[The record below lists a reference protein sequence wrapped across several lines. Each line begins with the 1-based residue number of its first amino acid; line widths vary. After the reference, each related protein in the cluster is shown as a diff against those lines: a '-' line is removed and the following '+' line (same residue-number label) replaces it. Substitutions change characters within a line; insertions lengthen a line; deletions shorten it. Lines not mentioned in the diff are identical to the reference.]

1 MGGGDLNLKKSWHP
15 QTLKNIERVWKAEQK
30 HEAERKKIEELQKE
44 LKNERAREEITKY
57 AQETGALKKK
67 DDRLDWMY
75 QGPAGQVSR
84 DEYLLGRP
92 IDKQITQQYEEPES
106 GPSAQTG
113 LLPGSIF
120 NPSTSVSTNDM
131 AAKIREDPLFEIR
144 KREEEKK
151 RGVLTNPVKMKE
163 IQKMLRQ
170 NLEKEKKKKKKEKK
184 EKREEKAKRKEKKHR
199 RRSSSSDEED
209 RKHRSK
215 EERSDV
221 TTFNGHHKYGYGLQI
236 PANRSHHSSNHLE
249 HSSRDRSHSPLSHKA
264 DRDNHSRDS
273 EKRPKS
279 KAPSPA
285 RHRDRYQRPQY
296 TNYSKRL
303 SAEELEKKRREMM
316 DFAREREV
324 ERESNVKKYKHQEE
338 QEKARENDKQNRH
351 AGFIH
356 DMKLESAATSSL
368 EDRVKRNI
376 YSIQRTPAALEK
388 NFMRR

>member
-1 MGGGDLNLKKSWHP
+1 MKKSWHP

-30 HEAERKKIEELQKE
+30 FEAERKKIEELQKE
-44 LKNERAREEITKY
+44 LKNERAREEITRY
-57 AQETGALKKK
+57 AQETGAVKKK

-92 IDKQITQQYEEPES
+92 IDKQITEQYEEPES
-106 GPSAQTG
+106 GPSAETG

-120 NPSTSVSTNDM
+120 NPTSSVSTNDM

-170 NLEKEKKKKKKEKK
+170 NLEKEKKKKRKKDKKERREEKERRK
-184 EKREEKAKRKEKKHR
+184 EKRHR
-199 RRSSSSDEED
+199 RKSSSSDDDD

-215 EERSDV
+215 EERSDLKAS
-221 TTFNGHHKYGYGLQI
+221 NGHHKSGYGLQL
-236 PANRSHHSSNHLE
+236 PANRSHHSSNHSE
-249 HSSRDRSHSPLSHKA
+249 HRSRDRSRSPLPHKA
-264 DRDNHSRDS
+264 DKDNHSKPRPKTKDPS
-273 EKRPKS
+273 PPRRYKRPQS
-279 KAPSPA
+279 
-285 RHRDRYQRPQY
+285 

-316 DFAREREV
+316 DFARERDL
-324 ERESNVKKYKHQEE
+324 ERENNIKSYKRQEE
-338 QEKARENDKQNRH
+338 QEKDKDSLKNGNH
-351 AGFIH
+351 AAFIH

-376 YSIQRTPAALEK
+376 HSIQRTPAALEK

>member
-30 HEAERKKIEELQKE
+30 HDAERKKIEELQKE
-44 LKNERAREEITKY
+44 LKEERAREEITRY
-57 AQETGALKKK
+57 AQETGAVKKK

-75 QGPAGQVSR
+75 QGPAGQISR

-106 GPSAQTG
+106 GPSAETG

-120 NPSTSVSTNDM
+120 NPTSSVSTNDM
-131 AAKIREDPLFEIR
+131 AVKIREDPLFEIR

-163 IQKMLRQ
+163 IQKMLRH
-170 NLEKEKKKKKKEKK
+170 NLEKEKKRTQKKKREKERRK
-184 EKREEKAKRKEKKHR
+184 EKRHRK
-199 RRSSSSDEED
+199 RRSSCNED
-209 RKHRSK
+209 MTKNRTK
-215 EERSDV
+215 ERRSDV
-221 TTFNGHHKYGYGLQI
+221 STSNRHHKSGYGLQL
-236 PANRSHHSSNHLE
+236 PANRSSVSNFTDHG
-249 HSSRDRSHSPLSHKA
+249 SRDRSCSPLSYKT
-264 DRDNHSRDS
+264 DRDNHSFRGT
-273 EKRPKS
+273 EQRPKTKDS
-279 KAPSPA
+279 SPS
-285 RHRDRYQRPQY
+285 RHRYRNQRQY
-296 TNYSKRL
+296 TNYSKHL

-316 DFAREREV
+316 DFAHEREL
-324 ERESNVKKYKHQEE
+324 ERQNNVQRYKRQEE
-338 QEKARENDKQNRH
+338 QEKARDSAKQDRQ

-376 YSIQRTPAALEK
+376 HSIQRTPAALEK

>member
-1 MGGGDLNLKKSWHP
+1 MTIS
-15 QTLKNIERVWKAEQK
+15 QSM
-30 HEAERKKIEELQKE
+30 
-44 LKNERAREEITKY
+44 
-57 AQETGALKKK
+57 KK

-84 DEYLLGRP
+84 EEYLLGRP

-120 NPSTSVSTNDM
+120 NPTSSVSTNDM

-151 RGVLTNPVKMKE
+151 RGVLTNPVKMRE

-170 NLEKEKKKKKKEKK
+170 NLEKEKKKKRKKDKK
-184 EKREEKAKRKEKKHR
+184 EKRVEKRKDKKHG
-199 RRSSSSDEED
+199 RRSSSSDEEY
-209 RKHRSK
+209 RKNRSK

-221 TTFNGHHKYGYGLQI
+221 TTSNGHHNSGYGLQL
-236 PANRSHHSSNHLE
+236 PGNRSHYSVSNHSE
-249 HSSRDRSHSPLSHKA
+249 HNSRDRSRSSLSHKA
-264 DRDNHSRDS
+264 QRDNHSRDS
-273 EKRPKS
+273 EKRPKT
-279 KAPSPA
+279 KAPSPP
-285 RHRDRYQRPQY
+285 RHRDRYQRKHN

-316 DFAREREV
+316 DFAREREM
-324 ERESNVKKYKHQEE
+324 ERESNVKRYKRQEE
-338 QEKARENDKQNRH
+338 QEKARDNDKQNRP